1 MRGADSSFHLFEKI
15 RKSPPRSIETGGGDF
30 LTKRRVEN
38 VWLYGNSILA
48 ESYTGTRADSP
59 VSVF

>member
-1 MRGADSSFHLFEKI
+1 M
-15 RKSPPRSIETGGGDF
+15 ETGGGDF

-59 VSVF
+59 CILKIAFQGESLVRVRLLT